1 MSLHP
6 STIFQERCVEIQDE
20 ILVLVTVIVCIVGS
34 YAAFVAAPTEA
45 TMGDVYRIFY
55 IHTPSAWV
63 CYLAL
68 GTSLLTS
75 ILFLIRRRMAYDT
88 LAGASAILG
97 LVFGIVALVTG
108 SIWAN
113 AVWGVYWNWDPRET
127 TTLILWIAY
136 AGYISLRLSIGNV
149 EKRAVT
155 SAVYNILA
163 FSTIP
168 LSFMSI
174 RLWKSLHPQIISTE
188 SGISITAPMLQTLF
202 LNLIAGTLVYIL
214 LLKLMYR
221 VYFLQSHV
229 ETITY
234 RRRT

>member
-1 MSLHP
+1 M
-6 STIFQERCVEIQDE
+6 RIQDE
-20 ILVLVTVIVCIVGS
+20 VLAAVTVLVCIVGS
-34 YAAFVAAPTEA
+34 YAAFVAAPTEV

-68 GTSLLTS
+68 GVSLFAS
-75 ILFLIRRRMAYDT
+75 ILFLIKRDLAYDT
-88 LAGASAILG
+88 VAGASAILG
-97 LVFGIVALVTG
+97 LVFGVVALVTG

-113 AVWGVYWNWDPRET
+113 AVWGIYWNWDPRQT

-155 SAVYNILA
+155 SAVYNVLA

-174 RLWKSLHPQIISTE
+174 RLWQSLHPQIITPE

-221 VYFLQSHV
+221 AHSLQARV
-229 ETITY
+229 EAATY
-234 RRRT
+234 ERRR